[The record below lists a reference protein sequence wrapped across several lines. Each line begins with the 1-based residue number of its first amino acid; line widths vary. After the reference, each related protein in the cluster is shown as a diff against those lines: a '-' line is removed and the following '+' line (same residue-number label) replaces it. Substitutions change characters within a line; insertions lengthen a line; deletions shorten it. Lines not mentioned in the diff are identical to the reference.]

1 MRNSTASSGDDW
13 TIIKLLE
20 WTTSYFASRAIESP
34 RAGAEILLAHVLN
47 LQRVD
52 LYLRHDQPYDC
63 AGSAK
68 IESLGV
74 ALVLKI
80 ESDDPTALIGL
91 PLMALVTMLQREGV
105 AVI

>member
-1 MRNSTASSGDDW
+1 MRNSAASSGDDW

-52 LYLRHDQPYDC
+52 LYLRYDQPLMQT
-63 AGSAK
+63 
-68 IESLGV
+68 E
-74 ALVLKI
+74 LKRYK
-80 ESDDPTALIGL
+80 ALIRRR
-91 PLMALVTMLQREGV
+91 VRREPV
-105 AVI
+105 A